1 MNTSTIKQVNDKLK
15 VLPENLLEEVEKYI
29 DFLSF
34 RYLQEDPDEGCDIPE
49 WHKTIVAERL
59 EEYRKNPQNV
69 KNFDDLLK
77 SKREKYKL

>member
-34 RYLQEDPDEGCDIPE
+34 RYLQEDSDIPE

-69 KNFDDLLK
+69 KNFDELLK